1 MANQVNGEV
10 PQPAPTK
17 KRLRDFGEETL
28 GGFAPYQINENQTE
42 YSLYNLP
49 YLPTQNNLDEN
60 TISLNATHGALLKPN
75 LYLHN
80 INAHRH
86 LQLLNK
92 TFIELKKTNGQKP
105 FITTDATFPGSG
117 AYGAGLITDMSRSWA
132 NLRGV
137 ISQAMSLSLF
147 GIGNTVVDS
156 CGSLGKID
164 LELCAR
170 WNQLAAFMP
179 MVRGYFNETY

>member
-10 PQPAPTK
+10 PQPNPTK
-17 KRLRDFGEETL
+17 LKLKDFGEETL
-28 GGFAPYQINENQTE
+28 GGFAPYQINEDQSNF
-42 YSLYNLP
+42 SLYDLP
-49 YLPTQNNLDEN
+49 YLPTQHNLDQD
-60 TISLNATHGALLKPN
+60 TISLNATHGSLLKPN

-80 INAHRH
+80 VNAHAH
-86 LQLLNK
+86 LKLLNK
-92 TFIELKKTNGQKP
+92 TFMELSKTNGQKP
-105 FITTDATFPGSG
+105 FIQTDATFPGSG
-117 AYGAGLITDMSRSWA
+117 AYGAGLITDMMRSWD

-156 CGSLGKID
+156 CGSLGKMD

-170 WNQLAAFMP
+170 WN
-179 MVRGYFNETY
+179 